1 MEWLGLVALML
12 LLLHAAYPGR
22 VRRLEA
28 QVRRL
33 QRAQQGEADM
43 ARLIQELVGRACE
56 LSVEDAYQLTGRP
69 TLACTVLDADDEWVK
84 VRYADRKGGRR
95 SSCCASKR
103 SARSRC
109 RTRPQAA
116 HKRPRN
122 I

>member
-69 TLACTVLDADDEWVK
+69 TLACTVLDADDEWVN
-84 VRYADRKGGRR
+84 VRYADRKG
-95 SSCCASKR
+95 
-103 SARSRC
+103 
-109 RTRPQAA
+109 RTAVKLLRIEKIGEVTLPDAPA
-116 HKRPRN
+116 GGA
-122 I
+122 